1 MDDEKQQVRTED
13 DVQRVYQQA
22 ETLQQSRNWEMPQHD
37 WDVEK
42 LQQLQVLAL
51 PNLIEHL
58 RVILATKVTLDNL
71 RDTNF
76 QKAANYVQA
85 YNDELKGLQDR
96 FEHYTYLNQHPV
108 EIAYRREHHVKHLPT
123 AKHIDNRSTKI
134 AKIGFFTTIVVASYD
149 FSSWGNFLSNPIY
162 TGLPLMLLIVL
173 GFVGFGILYFAAK
186 LNLPF
191 SQPWAMYHNHRIKS
205 LVKRIHRADERYC
218 QENKCDEATLR
229 ERFKFNESATA
240 SRGAFFE
247 KMSAEEIQTRENL
260 NGYVTTLKE
269 HVAYFPMDD
278 MQDVRHV
285 FRIYKLLIN
294 GRAMNWKEAAVLVD
308 EDERIHQLKQTLVDE
323 IHAAK
328 GDIINSITQASEKI
342 TQSVQAA
349 TKSISDV
356 QSSLE
361 DQTRRMDEWNQEQT
375 EIMYYQTGIMQDSN
389 DRINEF
395 YGRKQRYY

>member
-1 MDDEKQQVRTED
+1 MDDEKQLVRTNK
-13 DVQRVYQQA
+13 DVQRIYQQA
-22 ETLQQSRNWEMPQHD
+22 KTLQQSDDWQMPQHD
-37 WDVEK
+37 WNVEK
-42 LQQLQVLAL
+42 LQQLQVMAL
-51 PNLIEHL
+51 PELIEHL
-58 RVILATKVTLDNL
+58 RVTVATKVTLDNL
-71 RDTNF
+71 KDTNR
-76 QKAANYVQA
+76 QKTVNYVRA
-85 YNDELKGLQDR
+85 FNDELDELKKR
-96 FEHYTYLNQHPV
+96 FKHYTYLNQHPV

-134 AKIGFFTTIVVASYD
+134 AKIGFFATIILASYD

-173 GFVGFGILYFAAK
+173 GFVGFGLLYFAAK

-205 LVKRIHRADERYC
+205 LVNRIHRADERYC

-229 ERFKFNESATA
+229 KRFKFHESVTA
-240 SRGAFFE
+240 SRGVYFE
-247 KMSAEEIQTRENL
+247 KMNAEEIQTRENL

-294 GRAMNWKEAAVLVD
+294 GRATNWKEAAVLVD

-395 YGRKQRYY
+395 YGRKQKYW